1 MGPREVD
8 LRGLL
13 FSFSSLEDDKGLEE
27 RDGSF
32 REVVRGVMDLVVVL
46 VVVDLT
52 APSMT
57 AAPLRRVDMVMSE

>member
-1 MGPREVD
+1 MD

-13 FSFSSLEDDKGLEE
+13 FSFSSLEEDKGLEE
-27 RDGSF
+27 REGSF
-32 REVVRGVMDLVVVL
+32 REVEIGVMDLVVVL

-52 APSMT
+52 VPSMT